1 MTTYN
6 KKDINNDTP
15 TTQKLNLANS
25 QTTQRLSDKKIL
37 LLNTKIIN
45 HLNFKSMNKFKLF
58 PLALAAFAFSACT
71 SEDAVENNPNVE
83 GVKSYVAV
91 NINNVG
97 VGGTRADGATYENG
111 TEAESKINT
120 IRFYFFTSD
129 GAPYKLAEGTN
140 WLELRPN
147 QMTPSTGNVEN
158 ITNSMLVISGKD
170 QSYPQSMMAVV
181 NPETIEDGKLTDF
194 MTKSQVEGVV
204 TAQNFKGQSATA
216 SDFVMTSSVYA
227 NGKDKVWTS
236 DISGHVAL
244 SEDEAK
250 ADPVD
255 IYVERVAAKITSTA
269 SGATADKF
277 EVGVTAN
284 GDKVYAMIKG
294 WGIAKENTTAN
305 LIKVIEPTWTEATI
319 GFNWN
324 DANFYRSYWET
335 TPNNDGTYKS
345 WADYTHTAIGDVY
358 YTAPNTSYAETN
370 RPIYVA
376 AAQLVDATG
385 NPLEISKYKGVQYL
399 SENDVKKVIL
409 NENKNF
415 FKVASTTAG
424 GTNYVNL
431 DPADLVFVVDAHK
444 PYEVKAQVKDGVV
457 VYQKTGETYVVA
469 TDAANTA
476 YGAHNAVI
484 YKDGMTYYWTSVK
497 HLGAAGKTGQFGMV
511 RNHFYQVDVTKIT
524 GFGTA
529 VYNPDNEFVPV
540 TPDEEPMTY
549 LAARINVLSWRV
561 VANGVELGK

>member
-1 MTTYN
+1 
-6 KKDINNDTP
+6 
-15 TTQKLNLANS
+15 
-25 QTTQRLSDKKIL
+25 
-37 LLNTKIIN
+37 
-45 HLNFKSMNKFKLF
+45 MNKFKLF

-71 SEDAVENNPNVE
+71 SEDDVENNHNVE

-204 TAQNFKGQSATA
+204 TTQIFNGQSATA

-269 SGATADKF
+269 SGATESKF
-277 EVGVTAN
+277 KVGETAT
-284 GDKVYAMIKG
+284 GTPVYAMIKG

-335 TPNNDGTYKS
+335 TPYNDGTYKS

-415 FKVASTTAG
+415 FKVVSTTDAR
-424 GTNYVNL
+424 TDYETL

-457 VYQKTGETYVVA
+457 VYKKTGETYVVA
-469 TDAANTA
+469 TDAANAA
-476 YGAHNAVI
+476 YGANNAVI

-497 HLGAAGKTGQFGMV
+497 HLGAAGKTGEFGMV

-529 VYNPDNEFVPV
+529 VYDKNTDFVPV
-540 TPDEEPMTY
+540 TPDEDPMTY

>member
-1 MTTYN
+1 
-6 KKDINNDTP
+6 
-15 TTQKLNLANS
+15 
-25 QTTQRLSDKKIL
+25 
-37 LLNTKIIN
+37 
-45 HLNFKSMNKFKLF
+45 
-58 PLALAAFAFSACT
+58 
-71 SEDAVENNPNVE
+71 
-83 GVKSYVAV
+83 
-91 NINNVG
+91 
-97 VGGTRADGATYENG
+97 
-111 TEAESKINT
+111 
-120 IRFYFFTSD
+120 
-129 GAPYKLAEGTN
+129 
-140 WLELRPN
+140 
-147 QMTPSTGNVEN
+147 
-158 ITNSMLVISGKD
+158 
-170 QSYPQSMMAVV
+170 MMAVV

-204 TAQNFKGQSATA
+204 TTQNFNGQSATA

-269 SGATADKF
+269 SGATESKF
-277 EVGVTAN
+277 KVGETAT
-284 GDKVYAMIKG
+284 GTPVYAMIKG

-415 FKVASTTAG
+415 FKVVSTTDAR
-424 GTNYVNL
+424 TDYETL

-457 VYQKTGETYVVA
+457 VYKKTGETYVVA
-469 TDAANTA
+469 TDAANAA
-476 YGAHNAVI
+476 YGANNAVI

-497 HLGAAGKTGQFGMV
+497 HLGAAGKTGEFGMV

-529 VYNPDNEFVPV
+529 VYDKNTDFVPV
-540 TPDEEPMTY
+540 TPDEDPMTY

>member
-1 MTTYN
+1 
-6 KKDINNDTP
+6 
-15 TTQKLNLANS
+15 
-25 QTTQRLSDKKIL
+25 
-37 LLNTKIIN
+37 
-45 HLNFKSMNKFKLF
+45 MNKFKLF

-71 SEDAVENNPNVE
+71 SEEAVENNPNVE

-97 VGGTRADGATYENG
+97 AGGTRADGAVYENG
-111 TEAESKINT
+111 TVAESKINK
-120 IRFYFFTSD
+120 IRFYFFTSN
-129 GAPYKLAEGTN
+129 GAPYKLAEGKN
-140 WLELRPN
+140 WLQLSPD
-147 QMTPSTGNVEN
+147 QIASTGNVEN
-158 ITNSMLVISGKD
+158 ITNSMLVIKGQD
-170 QSYPQSMMAVV
+170 MTYPQSMMAVV
-181 NPETIEDGKLTDF
+181 NPETIEAGKLADF

-204 TAQNFKGQSATA
+204 TTQNFKGQSATA

-244 SEDEAK
+244 SEDKAK

-277 EVGVTAN
+277 EVGATAN
-284 GDKVYAMIKG
+284 GDKVYAVIKG
-294 WGIAKENTTAN
+294 WGIANENSKAN
-305 LIKVIEPTWTEATI
+305 LIKVIDPTWTETAI

-345 WADYTHTAIGDVY
+345 WADYTNTAIGDVY
-358 YTAPNTSYAETN
+358 YTAPNTSVDK
-370 RPIYVA
+370 PIYVA

-385 NPLEISKYKGVQYL
+385 KPLEISKYKGVQYL
-399 SENDVKKVIL
+399 SETDVKKVIL

-415 FKVASTTAG
+415 FKVVSTTDA
-424 GTNYVNL
+424 VNTYESL
-431 DPADLVFVVDAHK
+431 DPADLVFVVDADK

-469 TDAANTA
+469 TDVANTA

-484 YKDGMTYYWTSVK
+484 YKEGMTYYWTSVK
-497 HLGAAGKTGQFGMV
+497 HLGAADKTGEFGMV

-529 VYNPDNEFVPV
+529 VYDKDTDFVPV
-540 TPDEEPMTY
+540 TPDEDPMTY

>member
-1 MTTYN
+1 
-6 KKDINNDTP
+6 
-15 TTQKLNLANS
+15 
-25 QTTQRLSDKKIL
+25 
-37 LLNTKIIN
+37 
-45 HLNFKSMNKFKLF
+45 MNKFKLF

-97 VGGTRADGATYENG
+97 AGGKRADGATYENG

-140 WLELRPN
+140 WLELSPD
-147 QMTPSTGNVEN
+147 QMTASTGNVEN

-204 TAQNFKGQSATA
+204 TAQNFNGQSATA

-269 SGATADKF
+269 SGATESKF
-277 EVGVTAN
+277 KVGETAT
-284 GDKVYAMIKG
+284 GTPVYAMIKG

-305 LIKVIEPTWTEATI
+305 LIKVIEPTWTEKAI

-324 DANFYRSYWET
+324 DANFNRCYWET

-415 FKVASTTAG
+415 FKVVSTTDAR
-424 GTNYVNL
+424 TDYETL

-457 VYQKTGETYVVA
+457 VYKKTGETYVVA
-469 TDAANTA
+469 TDAANAA
-476 YGAHNAVI
+476 YGANNAVI

-497 HLGAAGKTGQFGMV
+497 HLGAAGKIGEFGMV

-529 VYNPDNEFVPV
+529 VYDKNTDFVPV
-540 TPDEEPMTY
+540 TPDEDPMTY

>member
-1 MTTYN
+1 M
-6 KKDINNDTP
+6 
-15 TTQKLNLANS
+15 S
-25 QTTQRLSDKKIL
+25 
-37 LLNTKIIN
+37 
-45 HLNFKSMNKFKLF
+45 KFKLF

-97 VGGTRADGATYENG
+97 AGGTRADGATYDNG

-140 WLELRPN
+140 WLELKPN

-204 TAQNFKGQSATA
+204 TTQNFNGQSATA

-269 SGATADKF
+269 SGATESKF
-277 EVGVTAN
+277 KVGETAT
-284 GDKVYAMIKG
+284 GTPVYAMIKG
-294 WGIAKENTTAN
+294 WGIAKENTKAN
-305 LIKVIEPTWTEATI
+305 LIKVIEPTWTEKTI

-345 WADYTHTAIGDVY
+345 WAAYTTTKIGDVY

-376 AAQLVDATG
+376 AAQLVDANG

-415 FKVASTTAG
+415 FKVVSTTDAR
-424 GTNYVNL
+424 TDYETL

-457 VYQKTGETYVVA
+457 VYKKTGETYVVA
-469 TDAANTA
+469 TDAANAA
-476 YGAHNAVI
+476 YGANNAVI

-497 HLGAAGKTGQFGMV
+497 HLGAAGKTGEFGMV

-529 VYNPDNEFVPV
+529 VYDKNTDFVPV
-540 TPDEEPMTY
+540 TPDEDPMTY
-549 LAARINVLSWRV
+549 LAARINVLSWRD

>member
-1 MTTYN
+1 
-6 KKDINNDTP
+6 
-15 TTQKLNLANS
+15 
-25 QTTQRLSDKKIL
+25 
-37 LLNTKIIN
+37 
-45 HLNFKSMNKFKLF
+45 MNKFKLF

-97 VGGTRADGATYENG
+97 AGGTRADGAVYENG
-111 TEAESKINT
+111 TVAESKINK
-120 IRFYFFTSD
+120 IRFYFFTSN
-129 GAPYKLAEGTN
+129 GAPYKLAEGKN
-140 WLELRPN
+140 WLELAPD
-147 QMTPSTGNVEN
+147 QMTASTGNVEN
-158 ITNSMLVISGKD
+158 ITNSMLVIKGQD
-170 QSYPQSMMAVV
+170 MTYPQSMMAVV
-181 NPETIEDGKLTDF
+181 NPETIEAGKLADF

-204 TAQNFKGQSATA
+204 TTQNFKGQSATA

-244 SEDEAK
+244 SEDKAK

-277 EVGVTAN
+277 EVGATAN
-284 GDKVYAMIKG
+284 GDKVYAVIKG
-294 WGIAKENTTAN
+294 WGIANENSKAN
-305 LIKVIEPTWTEATI
+305 LIKVIEPTWTETAI

-345 WADYTHTAIGDVY
+345 WADYTNTAIGDVY
-358 YTAPNTSYAETN
+358 YTAPNTSVDK
-370 RPIYVA
+370 PIYVA

-385 NPLEISKYKGVQYL
+385 KPLEISKYKGVQYL

-415 FKVASTTAG
+415 FKVVSTTDAR
-424 GTNYVNL
+424 TDYETL
-431 DPADLVFVVDAHK
+431 DPADLVFVVDADK
-444 PYEVKAQVKDGVV
+444 PYEVKAQVKNGVV

-497 HLGAAGKTGQFGMV
+497 HLGAAGKAGHFGMV

-529 VYNPDNEFVPV
+529 VYDKDTDFVPV
-540 TPDEEPMTY
+540 TPDEDPMTY

>member
-1 MTTYN
+1 
-6 KKDINNDTP
+6 
-15 TTQKLNLANS
+15 
-25 QTTQRLSDKKIL
+25 
-37 LLNTKIIN
+37 
-45 HLNFKSMNKFKLF
+45 MNKFKLF

-204 TAQNFKGQSATA
+204 TAQNFNGQSATA

-244 SEDEAK
+244 SEDEAN

-269 SGATADKF
+269 SGATESKF
-277 EVGVTAN
+277 KVGETAT
-284 GDKVYAMIKG
+284 GTPVYAMIKG
-294 WGIAKENTTAN
+294 WGIAKENTKAN
-305 LIKVIEPTWTEATI
+305 LIKVIEPTWTETAI

-345 WADYTHTAIGDVY
+345 WNAYTNTHIGDVY

-415 FKVASTTAG
+415 FKVVSTTDAR
-424 GTNYVNL
+424 TDYETL

-457 VYQKTGETYVVA
+457 VYKKTGETYVVA
-469 TDAANTA
+469 TDAANAA
-476 YGAHNAVI
+476 YGANNAVI

-497 HLGAAGKTGQFGMV
+497 HLGAAGKTGEFGMV

-529 VYNPDNEFVPV
+529 VYDKDNEFVPV
-540 TPDEEPMTY
+540 TPEDEPMTY

-561 VANGVELGK
+561 VGQTVELGK

>member
-1 MTTYN
+1 
-6 KKDINNDTP
+6 
-15 TTQKLNLANS
+15 
-25 QTTQRLSDKKIL
+25 
-37 LLNTKIIN
+37 
-45 HLNFKSMNKFKLF
+45 MNKFKLF

-97 VGGTRADGATYENG
+97 VGGTRADGATYDNG
-111 TEAESKINT
+111 TAAESKINT

-181 NPETIEDGKLTDF
+181 NPETIEDGKLADF

-204 TAQNFKGQSATA
+204 TAQNFNGQSATA

-345 WADYTHTAIGDVY
+345 WAAYTNTHIGDVY

-376 AAQLVDATG
+376 AAQLVDVNG
-385 NPLEISKYKGVQYL
+385 KPIEIFKYKGVQYL
-399 SENDVKKVIL
+399 SETDVKKVIL

-415 FKVASTTAG
+415 FKVASTDG

-484 YKDGMTYYWTSVK
+484 YKNGMTYYWTSVK
-497 HLGAAGKTGQFGMV
+497 HLGAAGKPGQFGMV

-540 TPDEEPMTY
+540 TPDEDPMTY

-561 VANGVELGK
+561 VNQTVELK

>member
-1 MTTYN
+1 M
-6 KKDINNDTP
+6 
-15 TTQKLNLANS
+15 
-25 QTTQRLSDKKIL
+25 
-37 LLNTKIIN
+37 
-45 HLNFKSMNKFKLF
+45 
-58 PLALAAFAFSACT
+58 
-71 SEDAVENNPNVE
+71 
-83 GVKSYVAV
+83 
-91 NINNVG
+91 
-97 VGGTRADGATYENG
+97 
-111 TEAESKINT
+111 
-120 IRFYFFTSD
+120 
-129 GAPYKLAEGTN
+129 
-140 WLELRPN
+140 
-147 QMTPSTGNVEN
+147 
-158 ITNSMLVISGKD
+158 
-170 QSYPQSMMAVV
+170 
-181 NPETIEDGKLTDF
+181 
-194 MTKSQVEGVV
+194 
-204 TAQNFKGQSATA
+204 
-216 SDFVMTSSVYA
+216 
-227 NGKDKVWTS
+227 
-236 DISGHVAL
+236 

-269 SGATADKF
+269 SGATESKF
-277 EVGVTAN
+277 KVGETAT
-284 GDKVYAMIKG
+284 GTPVYAMIKG

-415 FKVASTTAG
+415 FKVVSTTDAR
-424 GTNYVNL
+424 TDYETL

-457 VYQKTGETYVVA
+457 VYKKTGETYVVA
-469 TDAANTA
+469 TDAANAA
-476 YGAHNAVI
+476 YGANNAVI

-497 HLGAAGKTGQFGMV
+497 HLGAAGKTGEFGMV

-529 VYNPDNEFVPV
+529 VYDKNTDFVPV
-540 TPDEEPMTY
+540 TPDEDPMTY

>member
-1 MTTYN
+1 
-6 KKDINNDTP
+6 
-15 TTQKLNLANS
+15 
-25 QTTQRLSDKKIL
+25 
-37 LLNTKIIN
+37 
-45 HLNFKSMNKFKLF
+45 MNKFKLF

-140 WLELRPN
+140 WLELSPD
-147 QMTPSTGNVEN
+147 QMTASTGNVEN
-158 ITNSMLVISGKD
+158 ITNSMLVIKGQD
-170 QSYPQSMMAVV
+170 MTYPQSMMAVV
-181 NPETIEDGKLTDF
+181 NPETIEDGKLADF
-194 MTKSQVEGVV
+194 MTKSQVKGVV
-204 TAQNFKGQSATA
+204 TTQNFKGQSATA

-227 NGKDKVWTS
+227 EGGKNVWTS

-244 SEDEAK
+244 SEDKAK

-277 EVGVTAN
+277 EVGATAN
-284 GDKVYAMIKG
+284 GDKVYAVIKG
-294 WGIAKENTTAN
+294 WGIANENSKAN
-305 LIKVIEPTWTEATI
+305 LIKVIDPTWTEATI

-345 WADYTHTAIGDVY
+345 WADYTNTAIGDVY
-358 YTAPNTSYAETN
+358 YTAPNTSVDK
-370 RPIYVA
+370 PIYVA

-385 NPLEISKYKGVQYL
+385 KPLEISKYKGVQYL

-415 FKVASTTAG
+415 FKVVSTTAG
-424 GTNYVNL
+424 GTDYETL
-431 DPADLVFVVDAHK
+431 DPADLVFVVDADK
-444 PYEVKAQVKDGVV
+444 PYEVKAQVKEGVV

-497 HLGAAGKTGQFGMV
+497 HLGAADKDGEFGMV

>member
-1 MTTYN
+1 
-6 KKDINNDTP
+6 
-15 TTQKLNLANS
+15 
-25 QTTQRLSDKKIL
+25 
-37 LLNTKIIN
+37 
-45 HLNFKSMNKFKLF
+45 MNKFKLF

-97 VGGTRADGATYENG
+97 VGGTRADGAVYENG
-111 TEAESKINT
+111 TVAESKINK
-120 IRFYFFTSD
+120 IRFYFFTSN
-129 GAPYKLAEGTN
+129 GAPYKLAEGKN
-140 WLELRPN
+140 WLELSPD
-147 QMTPSTGNVEN
+147 QMTASTGNVEN
-158 ITNSMLVISGKD
+158 ITNSMLVIKGQD
-170 QSYPQSMMAVV
+170 MTYPQSMMAVV
-181 NPETIEDGKLTDF
+181 NPETIEAGKLADF

-204 TAQNFKGQSATA
+204 TTQNFKGQSATA

-244 SEDEAK
+244 SEDKAK

-269 SGATADKF
+269 SGAKADKF
-277 EVGVTAN
+277 EVGATAN
-284 GDKVYAMIKG
+284 GDKVYAVIKG
-294 WGIAKENTTAN
+294 WGIANENSKAN
-305 LIKVIEPTWTEATI
+305 LIKVIDPTWTETAI

-345 WADYTHTAIGDVY
+345 WADYTNTAIGDVY
-358 YTAPNTSYAETN
+358 YTAPNTSVDK
-370 RPIYVA
+370 PIYVA

-385 NPLEISKYKGVQYL
+385 KTLEISKYKGVQYL
-399 SENDVKKVIL
+399 SETDVKKVIL

-415 FKVASTTAG
+415 FKVVSTTDAG
-424 GTNYVNL
+424 NTYESL
-431 DPADLVFVVDAHK
+431 DPADLVFVVDADK

-469 TDAANTA
+469 TDVANTA

-484 YKDGMTYYWTSVK
+484 YKEGMTYYWTSVK
-497 HLGAAGKTGQFGMV
+497 HLGAAGKTGEFGMV
-511 RNHFYQVDVTKIT
+511 RNHFYQVDVTNIT

-529 VYNPDNEFVPV
+529 VYDKDTDFVPV
-540 TPDEEPMTY
+540 TPDEDPMTY

>member
-1 MTTYN
+1 
-6 KKDINNDTP
+6 
-15 TTQKLNLANS
+15 
-25 QTTQRLSDKKIL
+25 
-37 LLNTKIIN
+37 
-45 HLNFKSMNKFKLF
+45 MNKFKLF

-71 SEDAVENNPNVE
+71 SEDSVENNPNVE

-147 QMTPSTGNVEN
+147 QMTPSTGKVEN

-204 TAQNFKGQSATA
+204 TAQNFNGQSATA

-244 SEDEAK
+244 SEDEAT

-269 SGATADKF
+269 SGATESKF
-277 EVGVTAN
+277 KVGETAT
-284 GDKVYAMIKG
+284 GTPVYAMIKG

-305 LIKVIEPTWTEATI
+305 LIKVIEPNWTEATI

-415 FKVASTTAG
+415 FKVVSTTDAR
-424 GTNYVNL
+424 TDYETL

-457 VYQKTGETYVVA
+457 VYKKTGETYVVA
-469 TDAANTA
+469 TDAANAA
-476 YGAHNAVI
+476 YGANNAVI

-497 HLGAAGKTGQFGMV
+497 HLGAAGKTGEFGMV

-529 VYNPDNEFVPV
+529 VYDKNTDFVPV

>member
-1 MTTYN
+1 M
-6 KKDINNDTP
+6 NN
-15 TTQKLNLANS
+15 
-25 QTTQRLSDKKIL
+25 
-37 LLNTKIIN
+37 
-45 HLNFKSMNKFKLF
+45 FKLF

-71 SEDAVENNPNVE
+71 SEDTVENNPNVE

-204 TAQNFKGQSATA
+204 TTQNFKGQRATA

-269 SGATADKF
+269 SGATESKF
-277 EVGVTAN
+277 KVGETAT
-284 GDKVYAMIKG
+284 GTPVYAMIKG

-415 FKVASTTAG
+415 FKVVSTTDAR
-424 GTNYVNL
+424 TDYETL

-457 VYQKTGETYVVA
+457 VYKKTGETYVVA
-469 TDAANTA
+469 TDAANAA
-476 YGAHNAVI
+476 YGANNAVI

-497 HLGAAGKTGQFGMV
+497 HLGAAGKTGEFGMV

-529 VYNPDNEFVPV
+529 VYDKNTDFVPV
-540 TPDEEPMTY
+540 TPDEDPMTY

>member
-1 MTTYN
+1 
-6 KKDINNDTP
+6 
-15 TTQKLNLANS
+15 
-25 QTTQRLSDKKIL
+25 
-37 LLNTKIIN
+37 
-45 HLNFKSMNKFKLF
+45 MNKFKLF

-204 TAQNFKGQSATA
+204 TTQNFNGQSATA

-269 SGATADKF
+269 SGATESKF
-277 EVGVTAN
+277 KVGETAT
-284 GDKVYAMIKG
+284 GTPVYAMIKG

-345 WADYTHTAIGDVY
+345 WAAYTTTKIGDVY
-358 YTAPNTSYAETN
+358 YTAPNTSNAETN

-415 FKVASTTAG
+415 FKVVSTTDAR
-424 GTNYVNL
+424 TDYETL

-457 VYQKTGETYVVA
+457 VYKKTGETYVVA
-469 TDAANTA
+469 TDAANAA
-476 YGAHNAVI
+476 YGANNAVI

-497 HLGAAGKTGQFGMV
+497 HLGAAGKTGEFGMV

-529 VYNPDNEFVPV
+529 VYDKNTDFVPV
-540 TPDEEPMTY
+540 TPDEDPMTY

>member
-1 MTTYN
+1 
-6 KKDINNDTP
+6 
-15 TTQKLNLANS
+15 
-25 QTTQRLSDKKIL
+25 
-37 LLNTKIIN
+37 
-45 HLNFKSMNKFKLF
+45 MNKFKLF

-204 TAQNFKGQSATA
+204 TAQNFNGQSATA

-227 NGKDKVWTS
+227 NGNDKVWTS

-269 SGATADKF
+269 SGATESKF
-277 EVGVTAN
+277 KVGETAT
-284 GDKVYAMIKG
+284 GTPVYAMIKG
-294 WGIAKENTTAN
+294 WGIAKENPTAN

-345 WADYTHTAIGDVY
+345 WADYKHTAIGDVY

-415 FKVASTTAG
+415 FKVVSTTDAR
-424 GTNYVNL
+424 TDYETL

-457 VYQKTGETYVVA
+457 VYKKTGETYVVA
-469 TDAANTA
+469 TDAANAA
-476 YGAHNAVI
+476 YGANNAVI

-497 HLGAAGKTGQFGMV
+497 HLGAAGKTGEFGMV

-529 VYNPDNEFVPV
+529 VYDKNTDFVPV
-540 TPDEEPMTY
+540 TPDEDPMTY
-549 LAARINVLSWRV
+549 LTARINVLSWRV

>member
-1 MTTYN
+1 
-6 KKDINNDTP
+6 
-15 TTQKLNLANS
+15 
-25 QTTQRLSDKKIL
+25 
-37 LLNTKIIN
+37 
-45 HLNFKSMNKFKLF
+45 MNKFKLF

-97 VGGTRADGATYENG
+97 VGGTRADGAVYENG
-111 TEAESKINT
+111 TAAESKINT

-129 GAPYKLAEGTN
+129 GAPYKLAEGRN
-140 WLELRPN
+140 WLELSPD
-147 QMTPSTGNVEN
+147 QMTASTGNVEN
-158 ITNSMLVISGKD
+158 ITNSMLVIQGKD
-170 QSYPQSMMAVV
+170 MAYPQSMMAVV
-181 NPETIEDGKLTDF
+181 NPETIEDGKLADF

-204 TAQNFKGQSATA
+204 TAQNFNGQSATA

-244 SEDEAK
+244 SEDDAK

-269 SGATADKF
+269 SGATESKF
-277 EVGVTAN
+277 KVGETAT
-284 GDKVYAMIKG
+284 GTPVYAMIKG
-294 WGIAKENTTAN
+294 WGIAKENTKAN
-305 LIKVIEPTWTEATI
+305 LIKEIVPTWTEAAI

-345 WADYTHTAIGDVY
+345 WADYTNTAIGDVY
-358 YTAPNTSYAETN
+358 YTAPNTSVAETN

-415 FKVASTTAG
+415 FKVVSTTAAG
-424 GTNYVNL
+424 NSYETL

-469 TDAANTA
+469 TDAANAA
-476 YGAHNAVI
+476 YGANNAVI
-484 YKDGMTYYWTSVK
+484 YKEGMTYYWTSVK
-497 HLGAAGKTGQFGMV
+497 HLGAAGKTGEFGMV

-529 VYNPDNEFVPV
+529 VYDKNTDFVPV
-540 TPDEEPMTY
+540 TPEDEPTTF

>member
-1 MTTYN
+1 M
-6 KKDINNDTP
+6 NN
-15 TTQKLNLANS
+15 
-25 QTTQRLSDKKIL
+25 
-37 LLNTKIIN
+37 
-45 HLNFKSMNKFKLF
+45 FKLF
-58 PLALAAFAFSACT
+58 PLALAAFAFIACT

-204 TAQNFKGQSATA
+204 TTQNFNGQSATA

-269 SGATADKF
+269 SGATESKF
-277 EVGVTAN
+277 KVGETAT
-284 GDKVYAMIKG
+284 GTPVYAMIKG

-305 LIKVIEPTWTEATI
+305 LIKVIEPTWTETTI

-415 FKVASTTAG
+415 FKVVSTTDAR
-424 GTNYVNL
+424 TDYETL

-457 VYQKTGETYVVA
+457 VYKKTGETYVVA
-469 TDAANTA
+469 TDAANAA
-476 YGAHNAVI
+476 YGANNAVI

-497 HLGAAGKTGQFGMV
+497 HLGAAGKTGEFGMV

-529 VYNPDNEFVPV
+529 VYDKNTDFVPV
-540 TPDEEPMTY
+540 TPDEDPMTY

>member
-1 MTTYN
+1 MDN
-6 KKDINNDTP
+6 
-15 TTQKLNLANS
+15 
-25 QTTQRLSDKKIL
+25 
-37 LLNTKIIN
+37 
-45 HLNFKSMNKFKLF
+45 FKLF

-83 GVKSYVAV
+83 CVKSYVAV

-204 TAQNFKGQSATA
+204 TAQNFNGQSATA

-269 SGATADKF
+269 SGATESKF
-277 EVGVTAN
+277 KVGETAT
-284 GDKVYAMIKG
+284 GTPVYAMIKG

-305 LIKVIEPTWTEATI
+305 LIKVIEPTWTETTI

-415 FKVASTTAG
+415 FKVVSTTDAR
-424 GTNYVNL
+424 TDYETL

-457 VYQKTGETYVVA
+457 VYKKTGETYVVA
-469 TDAANTA
+469 TDAANAA
-476 YGAHNAVI
+476 YGANNAVI

-497 HLGAAGKTGQFGMV
+497 HLGAAGKTGEFGMV

-529 VYNPDNEFVPV
+529 VYDKNTDFVPV
-540 TPDEEPMTY
+540 TPDEDPMTY

>member
-1 MTTYN
+1 
-6 KKDINNDTP
+6 
-15 TTQKLNLANS
+15 
-25 QTTQRLSDKKIL
+25 
-37 LLNTKIIN
+37 
-45 HLNFKSMNKFKLF
+45 MNKFKLF

-204 TAQNFKGQSATA
+204 TAQNFNGQSATA

-269 SGATADKF
+269 SGATESKF
-277 EVGVTAN
+277 KVGETAT
-284 GDKVYAMIKG
+284 GTPVYAMIKG

-305 LIKVIEPTWTEATI
+305 LIKVIEPTWTETTI

-415 FKVASTTAG
+415 FKVVSTTDAR
-424 GTNYVNL
+424 TDYETL

-457 VYQKTGETYVVA
+457 VYKKTGETYVVA
-469 TDAANTA
+469 TDAANAA
-476 YGAHNAVI
+476 YGANNAVI

-497 HLGAAGKTGQFGMV
+497 HLGAAGKTGEFGMV

-529 VYNPDNEFVPV
+529 VYDKDNEFVPV
-540 TPDEEPMTY
+540 TPEDEPMTY
-549 LAARINVLSWRV
+549 LTARINVLSWRV
-561 VANGVELGK
+561 VGQTVELGK

>member
-1 MTTYN
+1 
-6 KKDINNDTP
+6 
-15 TTQKLNLANS
+15 
-25 QTTQRLSDKKIL
+25 
-37 LLNTKIIN
+37 
-45 HLNFKSMNKFKLF
+45 MNKFKLF

-140 WLELRPN
+140 WLELKPN

-204 TAQNFKGQSATA
+204 TTQNFNGQRATA

-269 SGATADKF
+269 SGATESKF
-277 EVGVTAN
+277 KVGETAT
-284 GDKVYAMIKG
+284 GTPVYAMIKG

-415 FKVASTTAG
+415 FKVVSTTDAR
-424 GTNYVNL
+424 TDYETL

-457 VYQKTGETYVVA
+457 VYKKTGETYVVA
-469 TDAANTA
+469 TDAANAA
-476 YGAHNAVI
+476 YGANNAVI
-484 YKDGMTYYWTSVK
+484 DKDGMTYYWTSVK
-497 HLGAAGKTGQFGMV
+497 HLGAAGKTGEFGMV

-529 VYNPDNEFVPV
+529 VYDKNTDFVPV
-540 TPDEEPMTY
+540 TPDEDPMTY

>member
-1 MTTYN
+1 
-6 KKDINNDTP
+6 
-15 TTQKLNLANS
+15 
-25 QTTQRLSDKKIL
+25 
-37 LLNTKIIN
+37 
-45 HLNFKSMNKFKLF
+45 MNKFKLF

-140 WLELRPN
+140 WLELKPN
-147 QMTPSTGNVEN
+147 QLTPSTGNVEN

-204 TAQNFKGQSATA
+204 TTQNFNGQRATA

-284 GDKVYAMIKG
+284 GDKVYAKIMG
-294 WGIAKENTTAN
+294 WGIAKENTKAN

-345 WADYTHTAIGDVY
+345 WTAYTTTKIGDVY

-376 AAQLVDATG
+376 AAQLVDANG
-385 NPLEISKYKGVQYL
+385 NALEISKYKGVQYL
-399 SENDVKKVIL
+399 SETDVKKVIL

-415 FKVASTTAG
+415 FKVASTTDGVA
-424 GTNYVNL
+424 NYVNL

-457 VYQKTGETYVVA
+457 VYKKTGETYVVA

-540 TPDEEPMTY
+540 TPDEDPMTY

>member
-1 MTTYN
+1 
-6 KKDINNDTP
+6 
-15 TTQKLNLANS
+15 
-25 QTTQRLSDKKIL
+25 
-37 LLNTKIIN
+37 
-45 HLNFKSMNKFKLF
+45 MNKFKIF

-204 TAQNFKGQSATA
+204 TAQNFNGQSATA

-244 SEDEAK
+244 SEDDAK

-269 SGATADKF
+269 SGATESKF
-277 EVGVTAN
+277 KVGETAT
-284 GDKVYAMIKG
+284 GTPVYAMIKG
-294 WGIAKENTTAN
+294 WGIAKENTKAN
-305 LIKVIEPTWTEATI
+305 LIKVIEPTWTETAI

-335 TPNNDGTYKS
+335 TPDNDGTYKS
-345 WADYTHTAIGDVY
+345 WNAYTNTHIGDVY

-370 RPIYVA
+370 RPVYVA
-376 AAQLVDATG
+376 AAQLVDVNG

-415 FKVASTTAG
+415 FKVVSTTDAG
-424 GTNYVNL
+424 TTYESL
-431 DPADLVFVVDAHK
+431 DPADLVFVVDANK

-469 TDAANTA
+469 TDAANAA
-476 YGAHNAVI
+476 YGANNAVI
-484 YKDGMTYYWTSVK
+484 YKEGMTYYWTSVK
-497 HLGAAGKTGQFGMV
+497 HLGAAGKTGEFGMV
-511 RNHFYQVDVTKIT
+511 RNHFYKVDVTKIT

-529 VYNPDNEFVPV
+529 VYDKDNEFVPV
-540 TPDEEPMTY
+540 TPEDEPMTY

-561 VANGVELGK
+561 VGQTVELGK

>member
-1 MTTYN
+1 M
-6 KKDINNDTP
+6 
-15 TTQKLNLANS
+15 
-25 QTTQRLSDKKIL
+25 
-37 LLNTKIIN
+37 
-45 HLNFKSMNKFKLF
+45 
-58 PLALAAFAFSACT
+58 
-71 SEDAVENNPNVE
+71 E

-204 TAQNFKGQSATA
+204 TTQNFNGQRATA

-269 SGATADKF
+269 SGATESKF
-277 EVGVTAN
+277 KVGETAT
-284 GDKVYAMIKG
+284 GTPVYAMIKG

-415 FKVASTTAG
+415 FKVVSTTDAR
-424 GTNYVNL
+424 TDYETL

-457 VYQKTGETYVVA
+457 VYKKTGETYVVA
-469 TDAANTA
+469 TDAANAA
-476 YGAHNAVI
+476 YGANNAVI

-497 HLGAAGKTGQFGMV
+497 HLGAAGKTGEFGMV

-529 VYNPDNEFVPV
+529 VYDKNTDFVPV
-540 TPDEEPMTY
+540 TPDEDPMTY

-561 VANGVELGK
+561 VGQTVELGK

>member
-1 MTTYN
+1 
-6 KKDINNDTP
+6 
-15 TTQKLNLANS
+15 
-25 QTTQRLSDKKIL
+25 
-37 LLNTKIIN
+37 
-45 HLNFKSMNKFKLF
+45 MNKFKLF

-140 WLELRPN
+140 WLELSPD
-147 QMTPSTGNVEN
+147 QMTASTGNVEN

-204 TAQNFKGQSATA
+204 TAQNFNGQSATA

-269 SGATADKF
+269 SGATESKF
-277 EVGVTAN
+277 KVGETAT
-284 GDKVYAMIKG
+284 GTPVYAMIKG

-305 LIKVIEPTWTEATI
+305 LIKVIEPTWTEKTI

-324 DANFYRSYWET
+324 DANFNRCYWET

-415 FKVASTTAG
+415 FKVVSTTDAR
-424 GTNYVNL
+424 TDYETL

-457 VYQKTGETYVVA
+457 VYKKTGETYVVA
-469 TDAANTA
+469 TDAANAA
-476 YGAHNAVI
+476 YGANNAVI

-497 HLGAAGKTGQFGMV
+497 HLGAAGKTGEFGMV

-529 VYNPDNEFVPV
+529 VYDKNTDFVPV
-540 TPDEEPMTY
+540 TPDEDPMTY

>member
-1 MTTYN
+1 M
-6 KKDINNDTP
+6 
-15 TTQKLNLANS
+15 
-25 QTTQRLSDKKIL
+25 
-37 LLNTKIIN
+37 
-45 HLNFKSMNKFKLF
+45 
-58 PLALAAFAFSACT
+58 ALAAFAFSACT
-71 SEDAVENNPNVE
+71 SEDAVEYNPNVE

-170 QSYPQSMMAVV
+170 QSYHQSMMAVV

-204 TAQNFKGQSATA
+204 TAQNFNGQSATA

-269 SGATADKF
+269 SGATESKF
-277 EVGVTAN
+277 KVGETAT
-284 GDKVYAMIKG
+284 GTPVYAMIKG

-415 FKVASTTAG
+415 FKVVSTTDAR
-424 GTNYVNL
+424 TDYETL

-457 VYQKTGETYVVA
+457 VYKKTGETYVVA
-469 TDAANTA
+469 TDAANAA
-476 YGAHNAVI
+476 YGANNAVI

-497 HLGAAGKTGQFGMV
+497 HLGAAGKTGEFGMV

-529 VYNPDNEFVPV
+529 VYDKNTDFVPV
-540 TPDEEPMTY
+540 TPDEDPMTY

>member
-1 MTTYN
+1 M
-6 KKDINNDTP
+6 
-15 TTQKLNLANS
+15 S
-25 QTTQRLSDKKIL
+25 
-37 LLNTKIIN
+37 
-45 HLNFKSMNKFKLF
+45 KFKLF

-97 VGGTRADGATYENG
+97 AGGTRADGATYDNG

-140 WLELRPN
+140 WLELKPN

-204 TAQNFKGQSATA
+204 TTQNFNGQSATA

-269 SGATADKF
+269 SGATESKF
-277 EVGVTAN
+277 KVGETAT
-284 GDKVYAMIKG
+284 GTPVYAMIKG
-294 WGIAKENTTAN
+294 WGIAKENTKAN
-305 LIKVIEPTWTEATI
+305 LIKVIEPTWTEKTI

-345 WADYTHTAIGDVY
+345 WAAYTTTKIGDVY

-376 AAQLVDATG
+376 AAQLVDANG

-415 FKVASTTAG
+415 FKVVSTTDAR
-424 GTNYVNL
+424 TDYETL

-457 VYQKTGETYVVA
+457 VYKKTGETYVVA
-469 TDAANTA
+469 TDAANAA
-476 YGAHNAVI
+476 YGANNAVI

-497 HLGAAGKTGQFGMV
+497 HLGAAGKTGEFGMV

-529 VYNPDNEFVPV
+529 VYDKNTDFVPV
-540 TPDEEPMTY
+540 TPDEDPMTY

>member
-1 MTTYN
+1 MS
-6 KKDINNDTP
+6 P
-15 TTQKLNLANS
+15 
-25 QTTQRLSDKKIL
+25 
-37 LLNTKIIN
+37 
-45 HLNFKSMNKFKLF
+45 
-58 PLALAAFAFSACT
+58 
-71 SEDAVENNPNVE
+71 EDAVENNPNVE

-204 TAQNFKGQSATA
+204 TAQNFNGQSATA

-244 SEDEAK
+244 SKDEAT

-269 SGATADKF
+269 SGATESKF
-277 EVGVTAN
+277 KVGETAT
-284 GDKVYAMIKG
+284 GTPVYAMIKG

-345 WADYTHTAIGDVY
+345 WAAYTTTKIGDVY

-415 FKVASTTAG
+415 FKVVSTTDAR
-424 GTNYVNL
+424 TDYETL

-457 VYQKTGETYVVA
+457 VYKKTGETYVVA
-469 TDAANTA
+469 TDAANAA
-476 YGAHNAVI
+476 YGANNAVI

-497 HLGAAGKTGQFGMV
+497 HLGAAGKTGEFGMV

-529 VYNPDNEFVPV
+529 VYDKNTDFVPV
-540 TPDEEPMTY
+540 TPDEDPMTY

>member
-1 MTTYN
+1 
-6 KKDINNDTP
+6 
-15 TTQKLNLANS
+15 
-25 QTTQRLSDKKIL
+25 
-37 LLNTKIIN
+37 
-45 HLNFKSMNKFKLF
+45 MNKFKLF

-97 VGGTRADGATYENG
+97 VGGTRADGAVYENG
-111 TEAESKINT
+111 TVAESKINK
-120 IRFYFFTSD
+120 IRFYFFTSNGD
-129 GAPYKLAEGTN
+129 PYKLAEGKN
-140 WLELRPN
+140 WLELAPDR
-147 QMTPSTGNVEN
+147 MTASTGNVEN
-158 ITNSMLVISGKD
+158 ITNSMLVIKGQD
-170 QSYPQSMMAVV
+170 MTYPQSMMAVV
-181 NPETIEDGKLTDF
+181 NPETIEAGKLADF

-204 TAQNFKGQSATA
+204 TTQNFKGQSATA

-244 SEDEAK
+244 SEDKAK

-277 EVGVTAN
+277 EVGATAN
-284 GDKVYAMIKG
+284 GDKVYAVIKG
-294 WGIAKENTTAN
+294 WGIANENSKAN
-305 LIKVIEPTWTEATI
+305 LIKAIDPTWTEAAI

-345 WADYTHTAIGDVY
+345 WADYTNTAIGDVY
-358 YTAPNTSYAETN
+358 YTAPNTSVDK
-370 RPIYVA
+370 PIYVA

-385 NPLEISKYKGVQYL
+385 KPLEISKYKGVQYL
-399 SENDVKKVIL
+399 SETDVKKVIL

-415 FKVASTTAG
+415 FKVVSTTA
-424 GTNYVNL
+424 TSNTYESL
-431 DPADLVFVVDAHK
+431 DPADLVFVVDADK

-469 TDAANTA
+469 TDVANTA

-497 HLGAAGKTGQFGMV
+497 HLGAAGKAGEFGMV

-529 VYNPDNEFVPV
+529 VYEKDTDFVPV
-540 TPDEEPMTY
+540 TPDEDPMTY

>member
-1 MTTYN
+1 
-6 KKDINNDTP
+6 
-15 TTQKLNLANS
+15 
-25 QTTQRLSDKKIL
+25 
-37 LLNTKIIN
+37 
-45 HLNFKSMNKFKLF
+45 
-58 PLALAAFAFSACT
+58 
-71 SEDAVENNPNVE
+71 
-83 GVKSYVAV
+83 
-91 NINNVG
+91 
-97 VGGTRADGATYENG
+97 
-111 TEAESKINT
+111 
-120 IRFYFFTSD
+120 
-129 GAPYKLAEGTN
+129 
-140 WLELRPN
+140 
-147 QMTPSTGNVEN
+147 
-158 ITNSMLVISGKD
+158 MLVISGKD

-204 TAQNFKGQSATA
+204 TTQNFNGQSATA

-305 LIKVIEPTWTEATI
+305 LIKVIEPTWPEATI

-415 FKVASTTAG
+415 FKVASTTG
-424 GTNYVNL
+424 GNNYVNL

-497 HLGAAGKTGQFGMV
+497 HLGAAGKTGQFGML

>member
-1 MTTYN
+1 
-6 KKDINNDTP
+6 
-15 TTQKLNLANS
+15 
-25 QTTQRLSDKKIL
+25 
-37 LLNTKIIN
+37 
-45 HLNFKSMNKFKLF
+45 MNKFKLF

-97 VGGTRADGATYENG
+97 VGGTRADGAVYENG
-111 TEAESKINT
+111 TAAESKINK

-129 GAPYKLAEGTN
+129 GAPYKLAEGKN
-140 WLELRPN
+140 WLELSPD
-147 QMTPSTGNVEN
+147 QMTASTGNVEN
-158 ITNSMLVISGKD
+158 ITNSMLVIKGQD
-170 QSYPQSMMAVV
+170 MTYPQSMMAVV
-181 NPETIEDGKLTDF
+181 NPETIEAGKLADF

-204 TAQNFKGQSATA
+204 TTQNFKGQSATA

-244 SEDEAK
+244 SEDKAK

-277 EVGVTAN
+277 EVGATAN
-284 GDKVYAMIKG
+284 GDKVYAVIKG
-294 WGIAKENTTAN
+294 WGIANENSKAN
-305 LIKVIEPTWTEATI
+305 LIKVIDPTWTETAI

-345 WADYTHTAIGDVY
+345 WADYTNTAIGDVY
-358 YTAPNTSYAETN
+358 YTAPNTSVDK
-370 RPIYVA
+370 PIYVA

-385 NPLEISKYKGVQYL
+385 KLLEISKYKGVQYL
-399 SENDVKKVIL
+399 SETDVKKVIL

-415 FKVASTTAG
+415 FKVVSTTATG
-424 GTNYVNL
+424 NTYESL
-431 DPADLVFVVDAHK
+431 DPADLVFVVDADK

-497 HLGAAGKTGQFGMV
+497 HLGAAGKAGHFGMV

-529 VYNPDNEFVPV
+529 VYDKDTDFVPV
-540 TPDEEPMTY
+540 TPDEDPMTY
-549 LAARINVLSWRV
+549 LAARINVLTWRV
-561 VANGVELGK
+561 VGQHVELGK

>member
-1 MTTYN
+1 
-6 KKDINNDTP
+6 
-15 TTQKLNLANS
+15 
-25 QTTQRLSDKKIL
+25 
-37 LLNTKIIN
+37 
-45 HLNFKSMNKFKLF
+45 MNKFKLF

-97 VGGTRADGATYENG
+97 AGGTRADGATYENG

-129 GAPYKLAEGTN
+129 GAPYKLAEGRN
-140 WLELRPN
+140 WLELEPN

-170 QSYPQSMMAVV
+170 KSYPQSMMAVV
-181 NPETIEDGKLTDF
+181 NPETIEAGKLADF

-204 TAQNFKGQSATA
+204 TAQNFNGQRATA

-244 SEDEAK
+244 TEEAAK
-250 ADPVD
+250 NDPVD

-269 SGATADKF
+269 QYTDVDKF
-277 EVGVTAN
+277 EVGATAN
-284 GDKVYAMIKG
+284 GDKVYAKIMG

-376 AAQLVDATG
+376 AAQLVDANG
-385 NPLEISKYKGVQYL
+385 NALEISKYKGVQYL

-415 FKVASTTAG
+415 FKVVSTTTG
-424 GTNYVNL
+424 GTDYANL
-431 DPADLVFVVDAHK
+431 DPADLVFVVDAQK
-444 PYEVKAQVKDGVV
+444 PYEVKAQVKNGLD

-469 TDAANTA
+469 TDAANAA
-476 YGAHNAVI
+476 YGANNAVI

-497 HLGAAGKTGQFGMV
+497 HFGAAGKTGEFGMV
-511 RNHFYQVDVTKIT
+511 RNHFYKVDVTKIT

-529 VYNPDNEFVPV
+529 VYDPDNEFVPV
-540 TPDEEPMTY
+540 TPDEDPMTY

>member
-1 MTTYN
+1 
-6 KKDINNDTP
+6 
-15 TTQKLNLANS
+15 
-25 QTTQRLSDKKIL
+25 
-37 LLNTKIIN
+37 
-45 HLNFKSMNKFKLF
+45 MNKFKLF

-71 SEDAVENNPNVE
+71 SDDAVENNPNVE

-129 GAPYKLAEGTN
+129 GAPYKLAEGRN
-140 WLELRPN
+140 WLELEPN
-147 QMTPSTGNVEN
+147 QMTPSTGNVVN
-158 ITNSMLVISGKD
+158 ITNSMIVIKGQD
-170 QSYPQSMMAVV
+170 MTYPQSMMAVV
-181 NPETIEDGKLTDF
+181 NPETIEAGKLADF

-204 TAQNFKGQSATA
+204 TTQNFKGQSATA

-244 SEDEAK
+244 SEDKAK

-277 EVGVTAN
+277 EVGATAN
-284 GDKVYAMIKG
+284 GDKVYAVIKG
-294 WGIAKENTTAN
+294 WGIANENSKAN
-305 LIKVIEPTWTEATI
+305 LIKVIDPTWTEATI

-345 WADYTHTAIGDVY
+345 WADYTNTAIGDVY
-358 YTAPNTSYAETN
+358 YTAPNTSVDK
-370 RPIYVA
+370 PIYVA

-385 NPLEISKYKGVQYL
+385 KPLEISKYKGVQYL

-415 FKVASTTAG
+415 FKVVSTTTG
-424 GTNYVNL
+424 GTDYANL
-431 DPADLVFVVDAHK
+431 DPADLVFVVDAQK
-444 PYEVKAQVKDGVV
+444 PYEVKAQVKNGLD

-469 TDAANTA
+469 TDAANAA
-476 YGAHNAVI
+476 YGANNAVI

-497 HLGAAGKTGQFGMV
+497 HLGAAGKTGEFGMV
-511 RNHFYQVDVTKIT
+511 RNHFYKVDVTKIT

-540 TPDEEPMTY
+540 TPDEDPMTY